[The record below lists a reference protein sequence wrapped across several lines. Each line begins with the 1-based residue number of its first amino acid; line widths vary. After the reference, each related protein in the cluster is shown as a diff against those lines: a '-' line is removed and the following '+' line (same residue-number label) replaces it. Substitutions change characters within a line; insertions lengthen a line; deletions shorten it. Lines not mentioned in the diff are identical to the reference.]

1 MCWTSWGRPTG
12 PRPSAAPG
20 TWGCSGRDPAGSH
33 PGSHHRVIPT
43 WHILPTV
50 QVQATPGDRLEG
62 RPGGPDADARRWPH
76 ARTEVAMAV
85 MIQAE
90 GLAKSFGRTRALGG
104 VDLEVA
110 SGTVLGLLGPNGAG
124 KTTAVRILATLLA
137 PTAGRAMVGGYDV
150 VRHPHQVRQLIG
162 LAGQYAAVD
171 ESLSGTE
178 NLSMLG
184 RLLGLGKAQAS
195 QRAAELLEHFDL
207 ADAGGRMVKTYSGGM
222 RRRLDLAASLVG
234 QPPVLFLDEPT
245 TGLDPRSRNG
255 LWAVVRELVAT
266 GTTVLLTTQYMEEA
280 DQLAHHI
287 AVIDRGQVI
296 AQGTPDE
303 LKSKIGGQVLEVRPA
318 NPAAVDR
325 AAQLLVELTG
335 NQATIDRDI
344 RLISVP
350 MPDPAWLPVAVRRLD
365 EAGIIVVDLALRR
378 PSLDEVFLT
387 LTGRPAEAEPPEDGA
402 GHERSAA

>member
-1 MCWTSWGRPTG
+1 
-12 PRPSAAPG
+12 
-20 TWGCSGRDPAGSH
+20 
-33 PGSHHRVIPT
+33 
-43 WHILPTV
+43 
-50 QVQATPGDRLEG
+50 
-62 RPGGPDADARRWPH
+62 
-76 ARTEVAMAV
+76 
-85 MIQAE
+85 
-90 GLAKSFGRTRALGG
+90 
-104 VDLEVA
+104 
-110 SGTVLGLLGPNGAG
+110 
-124 KTTAVRILATLLA
+124 VRILATLLS
-137 PTAGRAMVGGYDV
+137 PTGGHAQIGGYDV
-150 VRHPHQVRQLIG
+150 VRQPHQVRQLIG
-162 LAGQYAAVD
+162 LTGQYAAVD

-207 ADAGGRMVKTYSGGM
+207 ADVGGRMVKTYSGGM

-255 LWAVVRELVAT
+255 LWAVIRELVAE

-280 DQLAHHI
+280 DHLAGRI

-296 AQGTPDE
+296 AEGTPDE
-303 LKSKIGGQVLEVRPA
+303 LKAKIGGQVLEVRPA
-318 NPAAVDR
+318 NPADVDH
-325 AAQLLVELTG
+325 AAELLGELTG
-335 NQATIDRDI
+335 NQATIDRDV

-365 EAGIIVVDLALRR
+365 EAAIIVVDLALRR

-387 LTGRPAEAEPPEDGA
+387 LTGRPAEAEPPQDEA
-402 GHERSAA
+402 GHEGSAA